1 MPETKMKKEKIVHTA
16 IDRLTWKQL
25 AHLAAD
31 KETTMSN
38 LVRLGIEMVLESE
51 GKQLQ
56 NG

>member
-1 MPETKMKKEKIVHTA
+1 MPEVKMKKEKIVHTA
-16 IDRLTWKQL
+16 IDRFTWKQL

-38 LVRLGIEMVLESE
+38 LVRLGIQMVLESE